1 MNKDTIYCLPSKQL
15 LSLLLDLKVYDP
27 SVACPLTHS
36 QPHADSALGAVEVET
51 GGVQHLLQPE
61 RSGFSE
67 LKTPI
72 PREVTV
78 RRGKDPQRDVEDSAP
93 K

>member
-1 MNKDTIYCLPSKQL
+1 MNKDSIYCLPSKQL
-15 LSLLLDLKVYDP
+15 LSLPLDLKVYDP
-27 SVACPLTHS
+27 SVTCPLTHS
-36 QPHADSALGAVEVET
+36 QPHVDSGLGAMEVET

-61 RSGFSE
+61 HSRFSE

-78 RRGKDPQRDVEDSAP
+78 RRGKDPQRDVEDSAH